1 MQDICAF
8 HKFLSIFS
16 TNAGLLFIVPI
27 FYPYSICLLYFCKR
41 LAVVSSMTHNTR
53 GIVLRCIRYGDTSL
67 ICSVYTELLGL
78 QSYIIKG
85 VRSSSAR
92 HKKAALLFPM
102 SLLDMTVHHHP
113 QRNLQFIR
121 EFQPDYVYKNL
132 HEDVVRN
139 SVAVFAAEVS
149 QQLVTD
155 QDPDQRF
162 YDFLHYFLITLDEA
176 PAGSLGNYPL
186 FFMINAA
193 RIAGF
198 KLSGHYSEHTPYVD
212 LTEGRFSEK
221 QAALPPFIA
230 GEEAILMDALNKES
244 NLEQVHKIKIKAAV
258 RSNLL
263 QYYVSFLQW
272 HVPHFAPLKS
282 VAVLKAI
289 L

>member
-1 MQDICAF
+1 MI
-8 HKFLSIFS
+8 
-16 TNAGLLFIVPI
+16 
-27 FYPYSICLLYFCKR
+27 
-41 LAVVSSMTHNTR
+41 HNTR

-67 ICSVYTELLGL
+67 ICSIYTELLGL

-85 VRSSSAR
+85 VRSSNAR
-92 HKKAALLFPM
+92 NKKAALLFPM
-102 SLLDMTVHHHP
+102 SLLDMEVYHHP
-113 QRNLQFIR
+113 QKNLQFIR
-121 EFQPDYVYKNL
+121 EFRPDYIYKNL
-132 HEDVVRN
+132 HEDVIRN

-149 QQLVTD
+149 QQLVID

-162 YDFLHYFLITLDEA
+162 YDFLHYFLTTLDEA
-176 PAGSLGNYPL
+176 PAGTLGNYPL

-198 KLSGHYSEHTPYVD
+198 RLSGNYSEATPYID
-212 LTEGRFSEK
+212 LAEGKFSG
-221 QAALPPFIA
+221 QQGLLPPFIE
-230 GEEAILMDALNKES
+230 GDEAMLMDDLNKE
-244 NLEQVHKIKIKAAV
+244 NHLEQIHLIKLQASV

-263 QYYVSFLQW
+263 QYYISFLQW